1 MSDEI
6 ISEAELVDIDLLKPN
21 KYNPNEMSE
30 EQFQYLIDDLKENGF
45 VGQPIIATEKHEII
59 DGQHRWEAAKFLGFE
74 KVPVVIFNPF
84 DEDHQKI
91 LTIGWNSK
99 RGELNP
105 SKLAKIIIDLNQKY
119 SLEELS
125 SKLGFSQENLKDK
138 LSLSSVTSEFMEE
151 IKKQAEEKQNEI
163 PSVITFALTKEQEMI
178 VNQALELA
186 DGKTKGN
193 KLYYICIEYL
203 GGNSYVKKDE

>member
-74 KVPVVIFNPF
+74 KVPVVIFNPL

-105 SKLAKIIIDLNQKY
+105 SKLAQIIIDLNQKY

-151 IKKQAEEKQNEI
+151 IKKQAESKQSGI
-163 PSVITFALTKEQEMI
+163 PSVITFALTKEQEAT
-178 VNQALELA
+178 VNQALDLA
-186 DGKTKGN
+186 DGKTKGD
-193 KLYYICIEYL
+193 KLYRICSDYL
-203 GGNSYVKKDE
+203 SGNSYVKKDE